1 MVGGDKYPTDT
12 AAEQTALVGGVSEE
26 FNCLPVENEEFRR
39 LSEKRALEA
48 LKPKRETVF
57 IDKVPG
63 KLLQAR
69 NVLPGEKG
77 AFVVCFDWIQMTS
90 PATILMRNAASYE
103 ASQGKSPRE
112 QDHTY
117 AAERTTGSYLPVLPA

>member
-1 MVGGDKYPTDT
+1 
-12 AAEQTALVGGVSEE
+12 
-26 FNCLPVENEEFRR
+26 

-77 AFVVCFDWIQMTS
+77 AFVVCFEWI
-90 PATILMRNAASYE
+90 
-103 ASQGKSPRE
+103 
-112 QDHTY
+112 
-117 AAERTTGSYLPVLPA
+117 